1 MKTLLQGRF
10 PGERPSTWLPSAT
23 RAGIWEL
30 RHLSARPRL
39 HLVTSSRANT
49 LESARPEVIFFD
61 VGDTLIRAHPSW
73 AAVYRQGLLEV
84 GIDVSEK
91 ELERALL
98 EETQADPWWLSEEP
112 FEPTEENSYARIVE
126 FDAAVLR
133 RVGHADLNDDAFRRI
148 EEAFARQSAWYVFP
162 DVMPALDALRAAGF
176 RMGVISNFVWG
187 GPELFHAL
195 ELAGHFDSLTVSA
208 RVGFQK
214 PNEGIFKHALDSL
227 GVTPDRALHIGD
239 SYRADV
245 VGARRMGIEAVL
257 IERGDADIARV
268 RDKHEDP
275 GLTVVNDLY
284 GLLDLLGIER
294 PTATPQPAAA
304 TA

>member
-1 MKTLLQGRF
+1 MA
-10 PGERPSTWLPSAT
+10 PPD
-23 RAGIWEL
+23 
-30 RHLSARPRL
+30 
-39 HLVTSSRANT
+39 SSRS
-49 LESARPEVIFFD
+49 LIARPEAIFFD

-84 GIDVSEK
+84 GIDVSET

-98 EETQADPWWLSEEP
+98 EETQAEPWWLSEDP

-133 RVGHADLNDDAFRRI
+133 RVGLAELNDDAFRRI
-148 EEAFARQSAWYVFP
+148 EEAFARRSAWYVFP
-162 DVMPALDALRAAGF
+162 DVMPALDALRAAGL

-187 GPELFHAL
+187 GPELIHDL
-195 ELAGHFDSLTVSA
+195 ELAGHFDSVTVSA

-214 PNEGIFKHALDSL
+214 PNEGIFRHALNSL

-239 SYRADV
+239 SYRADI
-245 VGARRMGIEAVL
+245 VGARRLGIEAVL
-257 IERGDADIARV
+257 IDRGGTDLARV
-268 RDKHEDP
+268 RDKHQDP
-275 GLTVVNDLY
+275 ALTVVGDLY
-284 GLLDLLGIER
+284 GLLDLIGVER
-294 PTATPQPAAA
+294 PTVMPEPAVA